1 MEQLLGRTAVITGAA
16 SGIGLAMAIRFAQ
29 AGMNVVLGDIEEPA
43 LSEALAA
50 VRAAG
55 AEAISHLVDVTKL
68 TDVESLRDAALARF
82 GAVHVVCNNAG
93 IAGPFGKTAWELS
106 DKDWQWVIGVDL
118 WGPIHGVRVFA
129 PLLIEQGE
137 GHIVNTASLAGL
149 TTGTVVPTS
158 YHVAKH
164 GVVALSECLFGD
176 LAKRAPGVGVTVLC
190 PGFVKT
196 RINENNR
203 NRPEDFT
210 PILGA
215 GEAPTSRQ
223 VRDVMKELTA
233 VNGLEPTQVAD
244 MVHDAVINRQFYIH
258 TDPDAMQF
266 IQARHQA
273 IIDVTNPPLGEL
285 G

>member
-1 MEQLLGRTAVITGAA
+1 MEQLRGRTAVITGAA
-16 SGIGLAMAIRFAQ
+16 SGIGLAMAIRFGQ

-50 VRAAG
+50 VQATG
-55 AEAISHLVDVTKL
+55 ADAISQLVDVTKL
-68 TDVESLRDAALARF
+68 AEVEALRDAALARF
-82 GAVHVVCNNAG
+82 GSVHLVCNNAG

-118 WGPIHGVRVFA
+118 WGPIHGVRVFT

-203 NRPEDFT
+203 NRPEDFA

-215 GEAPTSRQ
+215 AEAPTAGQIRE
-223 VRDVMKELTA
+223 VMKELTA
-233 VNGLEPTQVAD
+233 VNGLEPAQVAD

-258 TDPDAMQF
+258 TDPDAMPF
-266 IQARHQA
+266 IRDRHQA
-273 IIDVTNPPLGEL
+273 IVDVTNPPLGEL